1 MIEKLSEAL
10 TRRGF
15 IVQVVPGNIEHTID
29 GEPSQAT
36 NVCGYRRGLWVCV
49 AVVDDDRVCEAW
61 SLADDVGNL
70 AHRRWPDDFDLNA
83 FIDDV
88 EEHLLKKLAE
98 ADRLASAIR
107 RVL

>member
-1 MIEKLSEAL
+1 MNTILES
-10 TRRGF
+10 RGF
-15 IVQVVPGNIEHTID
+15 TVQVVPGNIEHTVD
-29 GEPSQAT
+29 GEPSPAT
-36 NVCGYRRGLWVCV
+36 NICGYRRGLWVFV
-49 AVVDDDRVCEAW
+49 AIVDGDRVCEAW

-70 AHRRWPDDFDLNA
+70 AHRRWPEDFNLDS

-88 EEHLLKKLAE
+88 EERLLKKLAE

>member
-1 MIEKLSEAL
+1 MNEILE
-10 TRRGF
+10 RRGF
-15 IVQVVPGNIEHTID
+15 VVQTVPGNTETTVD

-36 NVCGYRRGLWVCV
+36 NICGHRRGLWVCV
-49 AVVDDDRVCEAW
+49 AIVDGDRVCEAW
-61 SLADDVGNL
+61 SLADVVGNI
-70 AHRRWPDDFDLNA
+70 AHRRWPEDFDLDA

-88 EEHLLKKLAE
+88 EVRLRKRLAE